1 MRRIRRSLKMAP
13 SVRPMKYDEEMMPM
27 TVADSPAASNCR
39 VVREEMKALP
49 MQTTNKPR
57 RGPST
62 RANNCRDMKSSNP
75 KSAKKSG
82 VTGRPIGKAKGDA
95 HGLPGCLPGPGGGN
109 AMRWGASRQPRA
121 GRGAVWNPARIVALF
136 AGPARRTQRVPGRG
150 PAASA
155 RPWPRCNSR
164 ALSPSSFRPG
174 IWKPGPRSAHCSGPT
189 WGSACCP

>member
-62 RANNCRDMKSSNP
+62 RANNCRDMKSSIS

-82 VTGRPIGKAKGDA
+82 ATGRPI
-95 HGLPGCLPGPGGGN
+95 
-109 AMRWGASRQPRA
+109 
-121 GRGAVWNPARIVALF
+121 
-136 AGPARRTQRVPGRG
+136 
-150 PAASA
+150 
-155 RPWPRCNSR
+155 
-164 ALSPSSFRPG
+164 
-174 IWKPGPRSAHCSGPT
+174 
-189 WGSACCP
+189 